1 MENMMVEGVGV
12 DGKGC
17 TNLKGNLRT
26 KLSEIEEPRGKLKSG
41 KPWFEPKERTAAKA
55 TSF

>member
-1 MENMMVEGVGV
+1 MVRGRTLGPQRGGLIRMGLMENMMVEGVGV

-26 KLSEIEEPRGKLKSG
+26 KLSEIKEP
-41 KPWFEPKERTAAKA
+41 
-55 TSF
+55 

>member
-26 KLSEIEEPRGKLKSG
+26 KLSEIEEPRGKVRSR
-41 KPWFEPKERTAAKA
+41 KPWFRPMERTTAKA